1 MRKTLMILLAAAVL
15 TALGGVSFADPVT
28 PAAED
33 EAQPRAQVDEGL
45 DLTQAGEEKS
55 SVEDEVCSTDA
66 AFDSPSR
73 VVESAGAGENCGGV
87 VCPKFTYCCNASCSR
102 CVPYGMSCTQESC
115 N

>member
-1 MRKTLMILLAAAVL
+1 MRKTLMILLAVAVV
-15 TALGGVSFADPVT
+15 TALGGVAFADPVT
-28 PAAED
+28 QAAAD
-33 EAQPRAQVDEGL
+33 ETQAHVEENV
-45 DLTQAGEEKS
+45 DLTQVSDDKAEA
-55 SVEDEVCSTDA
+55 EVCSAGA
-66 AFDSPSR
+66 AIESPAR